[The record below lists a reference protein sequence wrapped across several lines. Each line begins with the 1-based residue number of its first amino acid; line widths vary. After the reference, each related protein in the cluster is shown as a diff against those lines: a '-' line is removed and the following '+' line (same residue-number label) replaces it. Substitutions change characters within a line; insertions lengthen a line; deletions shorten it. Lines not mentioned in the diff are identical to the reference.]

1 MVDINKLSE
10 GLDYD
15 LVPVV
20 TEDNQQGWDVRI
32 ITGDYVE
39 TVVRFGNIS
48 FDHTTE
54 CLNFNFDIIYTPND
68 NITLEDF
75 TLQEYCGKILED
87 ILENSL
93 ATGTAVLEEKE

>member
-1 MVDINKLSE
+1 MDINKLSE

-39 TVVRFGNIS
+39 TVIRYGNIS
-48 FDHTTE
+48 FDHITE
-54 CLNFNFDIIYTPND
+54 SLNFNFDIIYTPND
-68 NITLEDF
+68 SITLEDF
-75 TLQEYCGKILED
+75 TLQEYCGRILED

-93 ATGTAVLEEKE
+93 ATGTAVLEDKE